1 MPLLVG
7 GAVVLVLA
15 IALGYWLFSAK
26 GHYGKEAS
34 ALDLVQG
41 RLNRLNN
48 RPVFPSEPNVQ
59 AMHRQLDVYE
69 DYLDGLFTA
78 MREGQRSPEPINRDR
93 FRQLLEQ
100 TLRRLV
106 QTARLKSIALPADIA
121 FGFQRYAAGNL
132 PAEENLGRL
141 VDQLRS
147 VAALCEVLYEA
158 GIGELVSV
166 ERTEFE
172 QDVQAAPAAEEDF
185 VRRRGRVRDEPVV
198 ETRTTDLVR
207 DPDGLFTKERYV
219 LIYRAQDEANWKVL
233 DRLSKGTPFVVIT
246 KMEITNSAR
255 PAVVPPKA
263 EETAAAAPRPTST
276 AGYMAP
282 GTRSPAGRDEP
293 AILPRDLRVSAG
305 RELPL
310 VRLEVELYRFA
321 EEDSAEKGEEHP

>member
-7 GAVVLVLA
+7 GAVALVLA

-26 GHYGKEAS
+26 GRFEEGS
-34 ALDLVQG
+34 AGLNQVEG

-48 RPVFPSEPNVQ
+48 RAVFPSAPNVQ
-59 AMHRQLDVYE
+59 TMHRQLEVYE
-69 DYLDGLFTA
+69 DYLDGLFNA
-78 MREGQRSPEPINRDR
+78 MREGQPRSEPINRDR

-141 VDQLRS
+141 VDQLGA
-147 VAALCEVLYEA
+147 VAALCDILYEA

-166 ERTEFE
+166 ERTVFE
-172 QDVQAAPAAEEDF
+172 EEAQAAPPPEEEF
-185 VRRRGRVRDEPVV
+185 ARRRGRGREEPVAAAK
-198 ETRTTDLVR
+198 TTDLFR

-219 LIYRAQDEANWKVL
+219 LVYRAQDVVNWTVL
-233 DRLSKGTPFVVIT
+233 DRLSKGTPFVVVT
-246 KMEITNSAR
+246 KVEITNAAR
-255 PAVVPPKA
+255 PAVVPPKT
-263 EETAAAAPRPTST
+263 EESASAAPRPTST

-282 GTRSPAGRDEP
+282 GTRSAVGREEP
-293 AILPRDLRVSAG
+293 EILPRELRVVAG
-305 RELPL
+305 QELPL

-321 EEDSAEKGEEHP
+321 EDDPAEKGEENP